1 MLVMRKFEILFSAS
15 VENKEVRNTHS
26 HNYKLTDIET
36 LNEIQITLHIT
47 TICWVVKDQGVAT

>member
-26 HNYKLTDIET
+26 HNYKLTDIE
-36 LNEIQITLHIT
+36 
-47 TICWVVKDQGVAT
+47 